1 MAPPANRRSG
11 YSRRAQYSIFFSYA
25 AGVVGALLG
34 VILLAVSFFQPSLFD
49 TVRTWAADLVAPAG
63 QATASARNSSRD
75 SFQVIAGFFK
85 AGSEHAK
92 LERELAEAKVRL
104 VRAQAV
110 EVENRRLKGLLGL
123 STQEPRPVA
132 TAMLT
137 SSTAASTR
145 RLATLSAGR
154 DKGVENGMPVR
165 SAMGLVG
172 RVLNVGLGTSRVL
185 LITDTESLVPVR
197 RARDGVPAFAQG
209 AGDGTLRIKLISLG
223 LNPLRRNDV
232 LVTSGSGGLY
242 RPGTPVAIV
251 TQLTRDGAIA
261 RVLANPSD
269 TDYVIV
275 EDRFAPPPPTPSEP
289 PPEVK

>member
-110 EVENRRLKGLLGL
+110 DVENRRLKGLLGL

-197 RARDGVPAFAQG
+197 RARD
-209 AGDGTLRIKLISLG
+209 
-223 LNPLRRNDV
+223 
-232 LVTSGSGGLY
+232 
-242 RPGTPVAIV
+242 
-251 TQLTRDGAIA
+251 AIA
-261 RVLANPSD
+261 
-269 TDYVIV
+269 
-275 EDRFAPPPPTPSEP
+275 
-289 PPEVK
+289 